1 MLRTIPR
8 IPLLLGVIALA
19 PTSLA
24 SQGTPFKSEVDG
36 LVRFFR
42 NSTQPNRGLGDG
54 TCLHTAMILSAM
66 GHCHRAYTIQDGP
79 YVRGPLGHLIR
90 SRQADGSFA
99 DSGDA
104 NPVVTTLWVVDALR
118 VIDPQGYA
126 AEISAA
132 ERWLGTRTERTSA
145 FADVIVDE
153 TALEAAAGILG
164 RGVFTD
170 TAGEPDMD
178 TNVHTLVAMV
188 RAQKGELASAA
199 LDERTTWS
207 AAQQKGFDFLF
218 KMQEEG
224 KFYMTTPGGKI
235 FDPGIT
241 GMGLA
246 ALLTKPATLRTDEER
261 SAIDQGLDWLA
272 GQQGETG
279 GIGMH
284 TINYTT
290 CAAVLAMVK
299 SGYPRFK
306 GTIEKAQRYLVALQ
320 NTEGRDYEPSDRD
333 YGSIGYG
340 GDERGDLSNTQF
352 AIEALR
358 ASGLEKDNEAFVKA
372 LTFLQRTQNLE
383 EVNDFVGK
391 LRDPA
396 TGEIQ
401 RVISGNDGGS
411 AYYPGNSPAGYI
423 ELGDGSKIPRSYGS
437 MTYALLKTYTLAG
450 IAKDDPRV
458 KAAVDWIQGNFDL
471 DINPGSDPRM
481 EEKVKYQGLYYY
493 YMLMSQALAITETD
507 KVSVSVT
514 ADKREE
520 IDWRQALRTKL
531 LSMQREDGGWLNE
544 RNGRWFEELDIICTT
559 YALIALE
566 NCR

>member
-1 MLRTIPR
+1 MLRTISG
-8 IPLLLGVIALA
+8 IPLLLGVIALS
-19 PTSLA
+19 PTSLS
-24 SQGTPFKSEVDG
+24 SQGFKSEVDG

-42 NSTQPNRGLGDG
+42 NAAQPNTGLGNG
-54 TCLHTAMILSAM
+54 TCRHTAMILTAM
-66 GHCHRAYTIQDGP
+66 GYCHRGYSIQDGP
-79 YVRGPLGHLIR
+79 YVREPLKHLIR

-99 DSGDA
+99 DPGDA
-104 NPVVTTLWVVDALR
+104 DAVVTTLWVVDALR
-118 VIDPQGYA
+118 MIDPEGHA
-126 AEISAA
+126 AELAA
-132 ERWLGTRTERTSA
+132 AQRWLASRTEKTSA
-145 FADVIVDE
+145 FADVTVDE
-153 TALEAAAGILG
+153 SELASFAGALA
-164 RGVFTD
+164 RGVFMD
-170 TAGEPDMD
+170 TAGAPDMD
-178 TNVHTLVAMV
+178 ANVHALLTMV
-188 RAQKGELASAA
+188 RAQQGEPQAA
-199 LDERTTWS
+199 GEAPRAAWS
-207 AAQQKGFDFLF
+207 EEQQKGFDFLF

-224 KFYMTTPGGKI
+224 EFYMMTPGGKI

-246 ALLTKPATLRTDEER
+246 ALLTKPATLLTDEER
-261 SAIDQGLDWLA
+261 STIEQGLDWLA
-272 GQQGETG
+272 GQQEETG
-279 GIGMH
+279 AIGMH
-284 TINYTT
+284 TVNYTT

-299 SGYPRFK
+299 SGNPRFK
-306 GTIEKAQRYLVALQ
+306 GAVEKAQRYLVALQ
-320 NTEGRDYEPSDRD
+320 NTEDRNYDPSDRD

-352 AIEALR
+352 AVEALR

-372 LTFLQRTQNLE
+372 IIFLQRTQNLE

-396 TGEIQ
+396 TGDMQ
-401 RVISGNDGGS
+401 RVIPGNDGGS

-450 IAKDDPRV
+450 LDKNDPKV
-458 KAAVDWIQGNFDL
+458 KAAVDWIQDNFDL
-471 DINPGSDPRM
+471 DINPGSDPRLD
-481 EEKVKYQGLYYY
+481 EKVKYQGLYYY
-493 YMLMSQALAITETD
+493 YMVMSQALATTGTD
-507 KVSVSVT
+507 KLSIPVT
-514 ADKREE
+514 EDKREE
-520 IDWRQALRTKL
+520 IDWREALRTKL